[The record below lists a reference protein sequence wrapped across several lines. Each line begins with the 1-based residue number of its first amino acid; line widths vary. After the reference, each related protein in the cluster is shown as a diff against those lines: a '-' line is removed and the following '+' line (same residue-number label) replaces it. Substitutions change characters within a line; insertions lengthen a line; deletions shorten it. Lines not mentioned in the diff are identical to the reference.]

1 MTAKTSTPRMRV
13 GRCACRFRYTTR
25 LFDRH
30 YQDHELLEPC
40 GYHATQSRENAAL
53 RERLSESQHNWQVLN
68 LKILAELRPP
78 TVTEQ
83 SIPERVKAMRERL
96 ERAEKDA
103 ERYRWL
109 RNSPGAKSAEGYGL
123 LVVTDE
129 PSKTPRY
136 IGPIQGEGLDTAI
149 DAALKEVSDG

>member
-1 MTAKTSTPRMRV
+1 MTAKIETPRMRV

-40 GYHATQSRENAAL
+40 GYHAAQSRETAAL

-68 LKILAELRPP
+68 LQILAELRPP

-83 SIPERVKAMRERL
+83 SLPERVKAMRERL
-96 ERAEKDA
+96 ERAERDT
-103 ERYRWL
+103 ERLDLLSEHGHAVSFALGYR
-109 RNSPGAKSAEGYGL
+109 GTKSAWFYRKGL
-123 LVVTDE
+123 QHIEAATLRE
-129 PSKTPRY
+129 
-136 IGPIQGEGLDTAI
+136 AI
-149 DAALKEVSDG
+149 DAGCKEVSDG